1 MAALSHKR
9 CPLRVV
15 LSHLAVGTVLW
26 GCPSDKASAKLSDQG
41 ATPAFE
47 HPPVDPMAAPRT
59 SGRLTVRQLADSMPV
74 ALGGS
79 TWMIGNAK
87 GFDAR
92 RATLGD
98 PDYLAVV
105 DESGEP
111 SALFLKFM
119 GDAARD
125 GCARAL
131 KLDVVRPANQRS
143 VIRFSGLSDTAES
156 NRAAVDENLRY
167 LKLRFHGARLEPGD
181 DAALSGLRALF
192 STAVQGL
199 AAGHPPTSEH
209 VAEGWKA
216 VCVALLTAPEYH
228 LY

>member
-1 MAALSHKR
+1 MRSARIQRPLLGVLVASSAL
-9 CPLRVV
+9 L
-15 LSHLAVGTVLW
+15 L
-26 GCPSDKASAKLSDQG
+26 GCPADKPSAKLSDQG
-41 ATPAFE
+41 EVPALE
-47 HPPVDPMAAPRT
+47 HPPVDTLGAPRA

-87 GFDAR
+87 GFDTR
-92 RATLGD
+92 RTTLGD

-105 DESGEP
+105 DESTEP
-111 SALFLKFM
+111 SALFQKFM

-125 GCARAL
+125 GCARTL

-143 VIRFSGLSDTAES
+143 VIRFAGLSDTAES

-167 LKLRFHGARLEPGD
+167 LKLRFHGVKVAAGD
-181 DAALSGLRALF
+181 DAPIAGLRTLF
-192 STAVQGL
+192 SSAVSGL
-199 AAGHPPTSEH
+199 AAGHPPTSDH

-216 VCVALLTAPEYH
+216 VCVALLTSPEYH